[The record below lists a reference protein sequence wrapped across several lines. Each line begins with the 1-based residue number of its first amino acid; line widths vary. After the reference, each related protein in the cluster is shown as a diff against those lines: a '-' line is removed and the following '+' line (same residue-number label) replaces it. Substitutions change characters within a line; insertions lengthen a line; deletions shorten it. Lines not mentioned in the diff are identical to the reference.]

1 MIVPI
6 VTAVTISTACT
17 RRKDVGLD
25 WPMAPDQARW
35 SFQIAIANRGQITQ
49 LKAPASTRNTDQLR
63 ERITPSVS
71 RRVRRP
77 AAARTPSGGEGAA
90 QQERPIVRA
99 ALTGAELVVEV
110 GGLRVDPRDLLYFLV
125 PVPGRVDHLA
135 VDRPD
140 RLVGLDLVPGVP
152 R

>member
-35 SFQIAIANRGQITQ
+35 SFLIAIANRGQITQ

-77 AAARTPSGGEGAA
+77 TSPERRPDVART
-90 QQERPIVRA
+90 
-99 ALTGAELVVEV
+99 L
-110 GGLRVDPRDLLYFLV
+110 
-125 PVPGRVDHLA
+125 
-135 VDRPD
+135 
-140 RLVGLDLVPGVP
+140 PGVV
-152 R
+152 RV